1 MRYEKK
7 VTWLV
12 SAPRGAPAHMGGGP
26 RLLARARG
34 RPLRVRPSH
43 RRQIGGRRLHVPLR
57 RLARPR
63 PFELIKSGAAWTMTD
78 SSTQLP
84 AQSSRVTASSTISPP
99 SRGCARSP
107 APRTPGPGFQLDDAQ
122 AKRATLKDASGKV
135 LADIYV
141 GSYGPTGSRGL
152 PQAHG
157 LGQLLYGRR
166 LIASYFDY
174 GRPTWLDLEVL
185 GGIKETEVQSFSVKA
200 AIALDGKGKPAL
212 ALDYGV
218 SRDGKGW
225 KSGAAQLDA
234 DSVDSY
240 LRAIL
245 GLQGEDYVA
254 APPAEAFAK
263 IDAKL
268 TLELGSGVS
277 KVLQIGASAG
287 NDRFYGRIGD
297 QGLAF
302 TISNYSLKAALKS
315 LADLS
320 AKK

>member
-12 SAPRGAPAHMGGGP
+12 GALAALLIIWAAGLVFSPERVAARSESAHLIAGKSADVASVSLSGGSLAAPI
-26 RLLARARG
+26 
-34 RPLRVRPSH
+34 
-43 RRQIGGRRLHVPLR
+43 Q
-57 RLARPR
+57 
-63 PFELIKSGAAWTMTD
+63 LIKSGAAWTMTD

-84 AQSSRVTASSTISPP
+84 AQSSRVTAFVNALASVT
-99 SRGCARSP
+99 RLRQVARSKDSW
-107 APRTPGPGFQLDDAQ
+107 AGFQLDDAK
-122 AKRATLKDASGKV
+122 AKRATLKDAAGKV

-141 GSYGPTGSRGL
+141 GSYGPTGGEVYL
-152 PQAHG
+152 
-157 LGQLLYGRR
+157 RR
-166 LIASYFDY
+166 TGSDNSYTVDGSIASYFNY
-174 GRPTWLDLEVL
+174 GRPSWLDLAVL

-200 AIALDGKGKPAL
+200 GIELDGKGKPAL

-218 SRDGKGW
+218 SRDGKSW

-254 APPAEAFAK
+254 APPAEAFAR